1 MLLLGLDP
9 FGAAYRTAEDVI
21 RVVACAGI
29 RLCVFPS
36 LLHAVVVH
44 VGAAGGLAKCQLLC
58 AGPEVVVAYE
68 AIALDIFALLLE
80 TFIEVGGAGTE

>member
-1 MLLLGLDP
+1 
-9 FGAAYRTAEDVI
+9 
-21 RVVACAGI
+21 
-29 RLCVFPS
+29 
-36 LLHAVVVH
+36 VH
-44 VGAAGGLAKCQLLC
+44 VGAAGGLAECQLLC